1 VRVRLDPPSGPKS
14 DDKGGRM
21 PFTFKLE
28 LADGT
33 PATPPT
39 FGAGLPDWQKGD
51 VIFLGRDRMLRVLE
65 RRDAESEGGDDV
77 LVVEPVRKS
86 D

>member
-1 VRVRLDPPSGPKS
+1 VTVRLDPPSGPKS

-28 LADGT
+28 LADGK
-33 PATPPT
+33 PATPAT
-39 FGAGLPDWQKGD
+39 FGAGVPDWQKGD

-65 RRDAESEGGDDV
+65 RRDAKSEGGDDV

>member
-1 VRVRLDPPSGPKS
+1 
-14 DDKGGRM
+14 M

-28 LADGT
+28 LADGE
-33 PATPPT
+33 PATPST
-39 FGAGLPDWQKGD
+39 FGAAVPDWQKGD
-51 VIFLGRDRMLRVLE
+51 VLFLGRDRMLRVLE
-65 RRDAESEGGDDV
+65 RRDAESDDGVDV